1 MLLQGR
7 KSVAYV
13 SSFLRQPNHLPEPE
27 PHRSAGHSDARR
39 LLCVSFNH
47 RVTVYPA
54 DGYDCRG
61 PWMRVA
67 VDSMRC
73 RRRIEQTELTFA
85 PVLNENIYDIV
96 TVPLVNIVVNGFF

>member
-1 MLLQGR
+1 
-7 KSVAYV
+7 
-13 SSFLRQPNHLPEPE
+13 
-27 PHRSAGHSDARR
+27 
-39 LLCVSFNH
+39 
-47 RVTVYPA
+47 
-54 DGYDCRG
+54 
-61 PWMRVA
+61 MRVA